1 MHLGENIRRARMERG
16 MTQSAL
22 AEALGISDRAVS
34 RWERGTSAPDVA
46 LLAQLALVLD
56 ISADALLGLDPL
68 RIEGEILQAAAES
81 TALLRQD
88 KPDEAVH
95 LMREMNARCP
105 NQPEVLAYLARA
117 LLALNTEDSVREALA
132 LGRAA
137 EQSGKAMRLSTT
149 FGCKQVMALALHRLG
164 KPEQAAQLVEDE
176 MPAIFVSREL
186 LLPQVAPP
194 ERAARIRRS
203 NVNLLADLL
212 TSTMKRLG
220 QEEPAFTEA
229 AAAIQRIID
238 GLM

>member
-81 TALLRQD
+81 TALLLQD
-88 KPDEAVH
+88 KPDEAVR
-95 LMREMNARCP
+95 LMREMNAHCP

-132 LGRAA
+132 LCRAA

-149 FGCKQVMALALHRLG
+149 FGCKQTIALCLHRLG
-164 KPEQAAQLVEDE
+164 RMEEAARLVEDE

-186 LLPQVAPP
+186 LLARVAPP
-194 ERAARIRRS
+194 ERAQRIRES
-203 NVNLLADLL
+203 NVALLGRYLAGTLD
-212 TSTMKRLG
+212 KLG
-220 QEEPAFTEA
+220 RMDDACNV
-229 AAAIQRIID
+229 RSLC
-238 GLM
+238 GL